1 MSLKNS
7 CCVCYLPPVGEDLQ
21 VEDFGESVSYHSDS
35 YLLSRISD
43 LNISKNLQDAIL
55 SRFTE
60 VKDSLSPE
68 LSQQFSKLSD
78 DDKVDF
84 TDSRYTQW
92 LSDRKQKLS
101 SLMNK
106 FDEEKRKIADSKKA
120 EELSAFEKSLRDLIR
135 KYDNY

>member
-7 CCVCYLPPVGEDLQ
+7 GCVCYLPPVGEDLQ

-35 YLLSRISD
+35 YLLSRIND

-60 VKDSLSPE
+60 FKDSLSPE
-68 LSQQFSKLSD
+68 LSEQFSKLSD
-78 DDKVDF
+78 DQKIDF

-92 LSDRKQKLS
+92 LSDRKAKLS
-101 SLMNK
+101 SLMKK
-106 FDEEKRKIADSKKA
+106 FDEEKQKISDSQKA
-120 EELSAFEKSLRDLIR
+120 EELSGFEKSLRDLIR

>member
-7 CCVCYLPPVGEDLQ
+7 GCVCYLPPVGEDLQ
-21 VEDFGESVSYHSDS
+21 IEVFGESVSYHSDS
-35 YLLSRISD
+35 YLLSRISE

-68 LSQQFSKLSD
+68 FSEQFSKLSD
-78 DDKVDF
+78 DQKIDF

-92 LSDRKQKLS
+92 LSDRKAKLS
-101 SLMNK
+101 SLMKK
-106 FDEEKRKIADSKKA
+106 FDEEKQKIVDSQKA
-120 EELSAFEKSLRDLIR
+120 EELSGFEKSLRDLIR

>member
-7 CCVCYLPPVGEDLQ
+7 GCVCYLPPVGEDLQ

-35 YLLSRISD
+35 YLLSRIND

-60 VKDSLSPE
+60 FKDSLSPE
-68 LSQQFSKLSD
+68 FSEQFSKLSD
-78 DDKVDF
+78 DDKVTF

-92 LSDRKQKLS
+92 LSDRKAKLS
-101 SLMNK
+101 SLMKK
-106 FDEEKRKIADSKKA
+106 FDEEKQKIADSEKA
-120 EELSAFEKSLRDLIR
+120 DELSAFEKSLRDLIR